1 MTVLST
7 ASWPQSE
14 SQPRPQSDFQRCGIR
29 SQQRCWTVPRF
40 LRSLARQR
48 KAAIDGAPY
57 PGEEDCSDRPD
68 RLEEGGKFRRQT
80 FETTSSLS
88 VSGKESVPSLETI
101 PGCGHRVL
109 ETLGFEGKYQPKPS
123 GQCVR

>member
-14 SQPRPQSDFQRCGIR
+14 SQPRPQSDLQRCGIR

-48 KAAIDGAPY
+48 EEAIDGASY
-57 PGEEDCSDRPD
+57 LGEEDCRDHLD

-80 FETTSSLS
+80 FETTGSLS

-101 PGCGHRVL
+101 PGGGHRVL
-109 ETLGFEGKYQPKPS
+109 ETLGLEWKYHTKPS
-123 GQCVR
+123 RQCLR